1 MSDPIK
7 ILGLKPGDTL
17 KTAHKNRNAL
27 FLKLHPDKSTSDKDK
42 YQVVYDAY
50 EALLKNPGLLTAIKV
65 TSSNIEQVIR
75 VKLNVTI
82 EDFYFKKVK
91 EVTVTRKVFCRSCK
105 GTGSASG
112 EGGNCPHCN
121 GIGKIESNILSLL
134 GKSSTCPMC
143 HGTGIRSD
151 KICRTCGGIRYL
163 QETQSLQFILE
174 PINYHKKVAVLHN
187 VGDQLD
193 KVTFGTVAVMLNVL
207 HDDFISIE
215 EDYYVVYDKIF
226 PIQKIIGDTNTIK
239 IFGRPVTYQ
248 IKGSSTEAYTID
260 HISAGLSQ
268 QLRVKFVDII
278 PKLTRETVALYTKIL
293 EIEKSYEDDVFSIQF

>member
-1 MSDPIK
+1 MNDPVK

-42 YQVVYDAY
+42 YQAVYDAY
-50 EALLKNPGLLTAIKV
+50 EALLKNPGLLTATKV
-65 TSSNIEQVIR
+65 TSGTIEQVIR

-82 EDFYFKKVK
+82 EDFYFKKIK
-91 EVTVTRKVFCRSCK
+91 EVTVNRKIFCRSCK

-112 EGGNCPHCN
+112 ESGKCPHCS
-121 GIGKIESNILSLL
+121 GAGKIESNILSLL
-134 GKSSTCPMC
+134 GKNSTCPMC

-151 KICRTCGGIRYL
+151 KICRTCDGIRYL
-163 QETQSLQFILE
+163 QETQSLQFIIE

-193 KVTFGTVAVMLNVL
+193 KFTFGTVAVMLNVL

-215 EDYYVVYDKIF
+215 EGYYVVYDRVF
-226 PIQKIIGDTNTIK
+226 PIQKIIGDTKTIK
-239 IFGRPVTYQ
+239 IFGRDVTYK
-248 IKGSSTEAYTID
+248 IKENTMESFTID
-260 HISAGLSQ
+260 HITPGLSQ
-268 QLRVKFVDII
+268 QLRIKFVDII
-278 PKLTRETVALYTKIL
+278 PKLTRETVALYSKIL
-293 EIEKSYEDDVFSIQF
+293 EIEKNYEEDVLSIQF